1 MAMPQLNNNQ
11 LIAQFQDFRNK
22 IYKCFSSCSDAC
34 MDLLDALA
42 GNTDANSIV
51 ELSLNPSF
59 QRSYNSIYKAIKES
73 FNTSESDK
81 NDDEDK
87 LNTSSELIRTVSQL
101 IEKPQQR
108 PFYLFAT
115 DTTPHPRPYAKT
127 LSDRGYIYQP
137 NTVKGNKPINIGHS
151 YSLLSILPEK
161 VTDNDG
167 TWAVPLSGER
177 VSLKTN
183 GVDIASKQIQVVMSD
198 SSLPWYKKLSVLVGD
213 TAFSK
218 RQFLF
223 EQSQHDNLV
232 VIARCRSNRVFYQ
245 SPPIEELNKKRGCP
259 KKYGERF
266 DLGDAE
272 TWHSPDETT
281 LVQQTT
287 RKGRIL
293 NVNIQAW
300 HQMLM
305 RGTKYQKMYHHPF
318 TLIRI
323 HVTDDTCSTVW
334 KPMWLIVMG
343 NKREEISLTVAYS
356 CYRQRFDIEHMLRFG
371 KQRLLMTQ
379 FQTPDVEHEE
389 NWIQFVLLAYVQLW
403 AAKDLA
409 THLPKPWERYL
420 KQNNDKIV
428 TPSVVQR
435 DFQRIISE
443 IGTPARSPKTRGNSI
458 GRAQGQIQRRRT
470 KQPVV
475 KKQSKATPEN
485 QKSA

>member
-42 GNTDANSIV
+42 GNTDANSIA
-51 ELSLNPSF
+51 ELSLSPSF

-73 FNTSESDK
+73 FNINEEDK

-87 LNTSSELIRTVSQL
+87 LNTSSELIKTVSQL

-245 SPPIEELNKKRGCP
+245 SPPVEELNKKRGCP

-272 TWHSPDETT
+272 TWHSPDETN

-287 RKGRIL
+287 RKGRVL
-293 NVNIQAW
+293 NVTIQAW

-305 RGTKYQKMYHHPF
+305 RGTKHQKMYRHPF

-323 HVTDDTCSTVW
+323 SVTDDTNQTVW
-334 KPMWLIVMG
+334 KPMWLIVVG
-343 NKREEISLTVAYS
+343 EKREEISPTLAYS

-403 AAKDLA
+403 AAKDARNTFTKAL
-409 THLPKPWERYL
+409 
-420 KQNNDKIV
+420 
-428 TPSVVQR
+428 
-435 DFQRIISE
+435 
-443 IGTPARSPKTRGNSI
+443 GTLFKT
-458 GRAQGQIQRRRT
+458 
-470 KQPVV
+470 K
-475 KKQSKATPEN
+475 
-485 QKSA
+485 

>member
-11 LIAQFQDFRNK
+11 LIAQFQDFRNR

-34 MDLLDALA
+34 MDLLDAIA
-42 GNTDANSIV
+42 GNTEADSIA
-51 ELSLNPSF
+51 ELSLSPLF

-73 FNTSESDK
+73 FSTNTEDK
-81 NDDEDK
+81 NDGDATEEI
-87 LNTSSELIRTVSQL
+87 SSELIRAVSQL
-101 IEKPQQR
+101 IDKPQKR
-108 PFYLFAT
+108 PFYLLAA
-115 DTTPHPRPYAKT
+115 DTTSHPRPYAKT
-127 LSDRGYIYQP
+127 LAERGYIYQP

-161 VTDNDG
+161 EIGDNAA
-167 TWAVPLSGER
+167 WAIPLSGRR
-177 VSLKTN
+177 VSLDTN
-183 GVDIASKQIQVVMSD
+183 GVDVASEQIKAAMSD
-198 SSLPWYKKLSVLVGD
+198 SSLPWYQKLSVLVVD

-223 EQSQHDNLV
+223 EQSQQNNLV

-245 SPPIEELNKKRGCP
+245 SPPVKELNKKRGCP
-259 KKYGERF
+259 RKYGERF

-281 LVQQTT
+281 VVQQTT

-305 RGTKYQKMYHHPF
+305 RGTKYQKMYRHPF

-323 HVTDDTCSTVW
+323 NVTDDTNQPVW

-343 NKREEISLTVAYS
+343 DKRKDISLKLAYS

-403 AAKDLA
+403 AARHLA
-409 THLPKPWERYL
+409 THLPKPWERYST
-420 KQNNDKIV
+420 QNNDKIV

-443 IGTPARSPKTRGNSI
+443 IGTPARTPKPRGNSL
-458 GRAQGQIQRRRT
+458 GRLKGQIQRPRT

-475 KKQSKATPEN
+475 KKQSKATPIN
-485 QKSA
+485 KKAA

>member
-1 MAMPQLNNNQ
+1 M
-11 LIAQFQDFRNK
+11 
-22 IYKCFSSCSDAC
+22 
-34 MDLLDALA
+34 
-42 GNTDANSIV
+42 
-51 ELSLNPSF
+51 
-59 QRSYNSIYKAIKES
+59 
-73 FNTSESDK
+73 
-81 NDDEDK
+81 
-87 LNTSSELIRTVSQL
+87 
-101 IEKPQQR
+101 
-108 PFYLFAT
+108 
-115 DTTPHPRPYAKT
+115 
-127 LSDRGYIYQP
+127 
-137 NTVKGNKPINIGHS
+137 
-151 YSLLSILPEK
+151 PEK
-161 VTDNDG
+161 ETCDNAA
-167 TWAVPLSGER
+167 WAIPLSGER
-177 VSLKTN
+177 VSLNTN
-183 GVDIASKQIQVVMSD
+183 GVDIASEQIQVAMSD
-198 SSLPWYKKLSVLVGD
+198 PSLPWHKKFSVLVAD

-218 RQFLF
+218 RKFLV
-223 EQSQHDNLV
+223 EQSEHNNLV

-266 DLGDAE
+266 DLGNAE

-281 LVQQTT
+281 VTQQTT

-293 NVNIQAW
+293 NVTIQAW

-305 RGTKYQKMYHHPF
+305 RGTKYQKMYCHPF
-318 TLIRI
+318 TLQRI
-323 HVTDDTCSTVW
+323 NVTDDTNQPVW
-334 KPMWLIVMG
+334 KSMWLIVMG
-343 NKREEISLTVAYS
+343 DKREKISPKVAYS

-443 IGTPARSPKTRGNSI
+443 IGTPARSPKTRGNST
-458 GRAQGQIQRRRT
+458 GRLQGQVIRRRT

-475 KKQSKATPEN
+475 KKQSKTTPVN
-485 QKSA
+485 NKAA